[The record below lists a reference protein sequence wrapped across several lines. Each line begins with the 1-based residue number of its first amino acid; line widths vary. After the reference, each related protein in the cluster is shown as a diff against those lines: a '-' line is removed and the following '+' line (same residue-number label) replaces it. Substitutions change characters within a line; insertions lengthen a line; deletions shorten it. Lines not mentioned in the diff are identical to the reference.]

1 MQFDGFSSCFSRR
14 SVRLDFSC
22 GRFFSWTGFG
32 IGLYRQKFVPHR
44 TGSLDGHME
53 AETSPLAAYLM
64 YVVVVL
70 VSRGGSR
77 FPRTASVL
85 R

>member
-1 MQFDGFSSCFSRR
+1 
-14 SVRLDFSC
+14 
-22 GRFFSWTGFG
+22 
-32 IGLYRQKFVPHR
+32 
-44 TGSLDGHME
+44 ME

-70 VSRGGSR
+70 VSGGGSR
-77 FPRTASVL
+77 FPRAASVL